1 MNKKTVIL
9 GTGGTIAGTG
19 AAGGHAYTAA
29 QLTSEELVRGIPGLA
44 QAAGGDLVI
53 EEVARIDSKDMDHAV
68 WRRLA

>member
-29 QLTSEELVRGIPGLA
+29 QLTTEELVRGIPGLA

-53 EEVARIDSKDMDHAV
+53 
-68 WRRLA
+68 